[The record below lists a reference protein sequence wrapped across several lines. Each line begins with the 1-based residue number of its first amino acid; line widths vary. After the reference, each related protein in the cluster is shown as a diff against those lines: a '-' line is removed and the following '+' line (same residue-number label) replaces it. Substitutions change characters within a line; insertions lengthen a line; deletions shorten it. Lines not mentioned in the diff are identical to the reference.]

1 MHTLIRPVTIPVSSP
16 RSSSVLPGRA
26 QHCPVLFQTWKNLL
40 FLHWSFSPS
49 VLSHHLPPHLAL
61 DLFADKAWLG
71 IIPFEMRRV
80 RPRGLPSVPGI
91 SNFLELNVRTYV
103 RDRSGT
109 RGVWFFSLD
118 ASSRIACTIARSR
131 FHLPYRDAAMRTA
144 GRRQVFYSARRRG
157 TRREAI
163 YRYEGVGSSS
173 PASPG
178 SLDHFLL
185 ERYLLFASPQGSSR
199 LLHGRVHHDPYQL
212 RRVELAQCSTLPL
225 EWNGLPQPASASPD
239 HACLVDG
246 VDVSVSRLKPLP
258 DPSNPAF
265 V

>member
-1 MHTLIRPVTIPVSSP
+1 MQTLIRPVTPSGSP
-16 RSSSVLPGRA
+16 ARSSSVQKGRA
-26 QHCPVLFQTWKNLL
+26 PHSPVLFQTWKNLL

-49 VLSHHLPPHLAL
+49 VLAHHLPPHLML
-61 DLFADKAWLG
+61 DLFGDKAWLG

-80 RPRGLPSVPGI
+80 RPRGLPPVPGI

-131 FHLPYRDAAMRTA
+131 FHLPYRDATMRTA
-144 GRRQVFYSARRRG
+144 GRQQVLYSARRKG
-157 TRREAI
+157 TRKEAV

-178 SLDHFLL
+178 SLEHFLL
-185 ERYLLFASPQGSSR
+185 ERYLLFASPRGKST
-199 LLHGRVHHDPYQL
+199 LLCGRVHHDPYHL
-212 RRVELAQCSTLPL
+212 RRVKLAQCSTLPL
-225 EWNGLPQPASASPD
+225 EWNGLPLPASASPD

-246 VDVSVSRLKPLP
+246 VDVSVSKLEPLTDSTKPAL
-258 DPSNPAF
+258 A
-265 V
+265 